1 MSTIPQT
8 TSIIQRPVAAPVQVP
23 VPVMPVQTAA
33 IPYSNRTLSTTSYR
47 PSLQLQASNLNVL
60 PYKQVT
66 YRPNLRNTKLVQ
78 RPVQMRR
85 VPVPVRTVAPV
96 APMPV
101 AVGSVQSYR
110 PVAMPSV
117 QSYRPVAMPS
127 VQSYRPVAM
136 PSVQS
141 YRPVAMPSVQSYR
154 PVQPVALPTP
164 VPQPQIIARPPAA
177 MVPNTISAPVMPT
190 VRQVSTIPAQT
201 AVVSQVTT
209 PRPAVPVVSQVPV
222 QPVPVQ
228 RVAPVQP
235 VPVQRVAAVQPVP
248 VQRVAPVQPV
258 TMVRPP
264 IATVTPV
271 NVAPN
276 LVRAPVQPLVQPLA
290 QNIATMRP
298 PVYSANTYRPS
309 VRRNMPGFVGYRP
322 IAPVAINNLATPGGY
337 TTRTY
342 RPRKL

>member
-1 MSTIPQT
+1 MATIPQA
-8 TSIIQRPVAAPVQVP
+8 SIIQRPVAAPVQVP
-23 VPVMPVQTAA
+23 VPVRPIQTAT
-33 IPYSNRTLSTTSYR
+33 IPYSNRTISTTSYR
-47 PSLQLQASNLNVL
+47 PSLQLQASNMNIV

-66 YRPNLRNTKLVQ
+66 YRPNLRNTKMVQ
-78 RPVQMRR
+78 RPVKMRPL
-85 VPVPVRTVAPV
+85 PVPVRTVNPV
-96 APMPV
+96 APM
-101 AVGSVQSYR
+101 

-127 VQSYRPVAM
+127 VQSYK
-136 PSVQS
+136 
-141 YRPVAMPSVQSYR
+141 PVAMPSVQSYR

-164 VPQPQIIARPPAA
+164 VPQPQVVTRPPVAIASRVVPAPQVVPAA
-177 MVPNTISAPVMPT
+177 QVVPAPQVAMPT

-201 AVVSQVTT
+201 AVVSQITT
-209 PRPAVPVVSQVPV
+209 PRPAIPVTNVPV

-235 VPVQRVAAVQPVP
+235 VPVQRVAPVQPVP
-248 VQRVAPVQPV
+248 VQRVAPVQPLQV
-258 TMVRPP
+258 VRPP

-276 LVRAPVQPLVQPLA
+276 LVRAPVQPIVQPLA
-290 QNIATMRP
+290 QNMNVMRP

-309 VRRNMPGFVGYRP
+309 VRRNIPGFTGYRP
-322 IAPVAINNLATPGGY
+322 VPLVATNNLATPGGY